1 MPRGELGLEPIGLA
15 LEPQVTQISKSR
27 EEAREE
33 GKGER
38 KVGKRIREKEKLL
51 TMALEFGDETK
62 NKVKQ

>member
-1 MPRGELGLEPIGLA
+1 MGLEPIGLA

>member
-1 MPRGELGLEPIGLA
+1 MGLEPIGLA
-15 LEPQVTQISKSR
+15 LEPQVAQISKSR